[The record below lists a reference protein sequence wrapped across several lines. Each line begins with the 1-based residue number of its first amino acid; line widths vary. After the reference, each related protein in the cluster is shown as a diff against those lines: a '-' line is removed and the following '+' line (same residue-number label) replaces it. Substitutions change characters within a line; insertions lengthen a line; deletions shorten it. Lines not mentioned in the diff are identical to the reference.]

1 MIYTVTLNPSI
12 DYVVRLEKMTLD
24 AVNRIQEDFK
34 LPGGKGINVSRILK
48 QLDVPSTAW
57 GYAGGFTGT
66 YIADWLTEEG
76 ITTAFSEITEPTRI
90 NVKIKADHETE
101 LNGLGPMIT
110 AEARLDLKEKFGTL
124 TADDVVILSGSKPPS
139 LPEDYYQQLIAL
151 IQAAGATFVIDTTGQ
166 ELLTSLKAKPL
177 VVKPNHHE
185 LAEMYGMRADGITDL
200 IPYGKQLIADGAQY
214 ALVSMAGDGALFF
227 DGDAVYH
234 GWSPKGTVKNS
245 VGSGDSMIAGFVVT
259 YLTNKD
265 ALAAF
270 RMSLACGS
278 ATAFS
283 DDLAKAA
290 EIQTLLP
297 QISIKKLEEIV

>member
-12 DYVVRLEKMTLD
+12 DYVVRLEKMDLD
-24 AVNRIQEDFK
+24 AVNRIEEDFK

-48 QLDVPSTAW
+48 QLAVPSTAW
-57 GYAGGFTGT
+57 GYAGGFTGK

-76 ITTAFSEITEPTRI
+76 ITTDFSEVSEPTRI

-101 LNGLGPMIT
+101 LNGAGPLVSP
-110 AEARLDLKEKFGTL
+110 EARLELEEKFATL
-124 TADDVVILSGSKPPS
+124 TADDVVVLSGSKPPS

-151 IQAAGATFVIDTTGQ
+151 VQEAGATFVIDTTGQ
-166 ELLTSLKAKPL
+166 ELLTSLKSNPL

-185 LAEMYGMRADGITDL
+185 LAEMYGIQASGMADL
-200 IPYGKQLIADGAQY
+200 IPYGKQLVADGAQH
-214 ALVSMAGDGALFF
+214 AIVSMAGDGALFF
-227 DGDAVYH
+227 DGNAVYH

-245 VGSGDSMIAGFVVT
+245 VGSGDSMIAGFVGT
-259 YLTNKD
+259 YLKEKD

-283 DDLAKAA
+283 DDLAKAT
-290 EIQTLLP
+290 EIQALLP
-297 QISIKKLEEIV
+297 TITIKKLEEFT

>member
-12 DYVVRLEKMTLD
+12 DYVVRLEKLELD
-24 AVNRIQEDFK
+24 AVNRIQEDLK

-48 QLDVPSTAW
+48 QLGIPSTAW
-57 GYAGGFTGT
+57 GYTGGFTGD
-66 YIADWLTEEG
+66 YIANWLTEEG
-76 ITTAFSEITEPTRI
+76 ITTAFTEVAEPTRI

-101 LNGLGPMIT
+101 LNGAGPNVSE
-110 AEARLDLKEKFGTL
+110 EALTDLEEKFSHL

-139 LPEDYYQQLIAL
+139 LPGDYYQHLISLVKAR
-151 IQAAGATFVIDTTGQ
+151 GAQFVIDTTGA
-166 ELLTSLKAKPL
+166 ELLAALPAQPL

-185 LAEMYGMRADGITDL
+185 LADMYGFSTTGIADL
-200 IPYGKQLIADGAQY
+200 IPYGKKLVADGAQF
-214 ALVSMAGDGALFF
+214 AIVSMAGEGALFF
-227 DGDAVYH
+227 TGEAVFH

-245 VGSGDSMIAGFVVT
+245 VGSGDSMIAGFVGT
-259 YLTNKD
+259 YLASGD

-290 EIQTLLP
+290 DIEALLP
-297 QISIKKLEEIV
+297 KITINELEEL

>member
-12 DYVVRLEKMTLD
+12 DYVVRLEKMELD
-24 AVNRIQEDFK
+24 AVNRIEEDFK

-48 QLDVPSTAW
+48 QLNIPSTAW

-66 YIADWLTEEG
+66 YIADWLAKEG
-76 ITTAFSEITEPTRI
+76 IITAFSEITEPTRI

-101 LNGLGPMIT
+101 LNGAGPMIT
-110 AEARLDLKEKFGTL
+110 DEARLDLKEKFAAL
-124 TADDVVILSGSKPPS
+124 TADDVVVLSGSKPPS
-139 LPEDYYQQLIAL
+139 LPADYYQQLITL
-151 IQAAGATFVIDTTGQ
+151 IQEAGATFVIDTTGQ
-166 ELLTSLKAKPL
+166 ELLASLKANPL

-185 LAEMYGMRADGITDL
+185 LADMYGMNASGMTDI
-200 IPYGKQLIADGAQY
+200 IPYGKKLVADGAQY
-214 ALVSMAGDGALFF
+214 AIVSMAGDGALFF
-227 DGDAVYH
+227 DGESVYH

-245 VGSGDSMIAGFVVT
+245 VGSGDSMIAGFVGT
-259 YLTNKD
+259 YLTEKD

-283 DDLAKAA
+283 NDLAQAE
-290 EIQTLLP
+290 EIQALLP
-297 QISIKKLEEIV
+297 QITINKLEEIA

>member
-12 DYVVRLEKMTLD
+12 DYVVRLEKLELD
-24 AVNRIQEDFK
+24 AVNRIQEDLK

-48 QLDVPSTAW
+48 QLGIPSTAW
-57 GYAGGFTGT
+57 GYTGGFTGD
-66 YIADWLTEEG
+66 YIANWLTEEG
-76 ITTAFSEITEPTRI
+76 ITTAFTEVAEPTRI

-101 LNGLGPMIT
+101 LNGAGPT
-110 AEARLDLKEKFGTL
+110 VSEEALEDLEEKFSHL

-139 LPEDYYQQLIAL
+139 LPGDYYQHLISL
-151 IQAAGATFVIDTTGQ
+151 VKVRGAQFVIDTTGA
-166 ELLTSLKAKPL
+166 ELLASLPSQPL

-185 LAEMYGMRADGITDL
+185 LADMYVFSTTGMADL
-200 IPYGKQLIADGAQY
+200 IPYGKKLVADGAQF
-214 ALVSMAGDGALFF
+214 AIVSMAGEGALFF
-227 DGDAVYH
+227 TGEAVFH

-245 VGSGDSMIAGFVVT
+245 VGSGDSMIAGFVGT
-259 YLTNKD
+259 YLASGD

-283 DDLAKAA
+283 DDLAKTADIEA
-290 EIQTLLP
+290 LLP
-297 QISIKKLEEIV
+297 KITINELEEL